1 MGKFTENLFRRN
13 RENMKNNKIT
23 KRQLRTLQWKNEQLQ
38 KAEREYVKELLNK
51 KREKSSNNKQDKL
64 EEGKSNGN

>member
-51 KREKSSNNKQDKL
+51 KREKSSNDKQDKL